1 MKKIAILVLLIVMIL
16 SLGACSLIPNQ
27 PDGGDDNKPSDGSV
41 TVTFLSDKG
50 AFENGEASVEVKA
63 DANGKIVIN
72 SVPRHDGYAFV
83 GWFDG
88 SAEFDPS
95 AKYTKSQTFTAKYA
109 SGADDKVYEALFDES
124 STVSIDINMSDAQWK
139 KLNQDYVDFK
149 AKGSKSPIYRLA
161 CA

>member
-1 MKKIAILVLLIVMIL
+1 MIL

-109 SGADDKVYEALFDES
+109 SGADEGKQIAHL
-124 STVSIDINMSDAQWK
+124 
-139 KLNQDYVDFK
+139 
-149 AKGSKSPIYRLA
+149 PIGGQRNDRYRRRQRHVVLLL
-161 CA
+161 